1 MEAEVKQDILHRLRG
16 IEGHVRGIARMV
28 EEDAYCIDIMRQIH
42 AVQRALEKVNVRV
55 LENHLNTC
63 VTTALRSEN
72 PEERQRVLKEIV
84 SVFEETGKL

>member
-1 MEAEVKQDILHRLRG
+1 MNPAIKQDVLKRLRS

-42 AVQRALEKVNVRV
+42 AVQKALERVNARI

-63 VTTALRSEN
+63 VATAVCSED
-72 PEERQRVLKEIV
+72 PGERDRVMKEIV